1 MAVNAGSVVISLM
14 LTLCPDDDPQRQCH
28 VAEAARYFG
37 SSANALCEITQKNL
51 EENYRKES
59 EGRAYSRMLCIPTPG
74 TATSPPFRTT
84 ATREELEID

>member
-1 MAVNAGSVVISLM
+1 MAVNASSVVISLM
-14 LTLCPDDDPQRQCH
+14 LTVCPDNDAERQCH

-37 SSANALCEITQKNL
+37 SSATALCEITQKNL
-51 EENYRKES
+51 EEDYRKVS

-84 ATREELEID
+84 ATREELKID